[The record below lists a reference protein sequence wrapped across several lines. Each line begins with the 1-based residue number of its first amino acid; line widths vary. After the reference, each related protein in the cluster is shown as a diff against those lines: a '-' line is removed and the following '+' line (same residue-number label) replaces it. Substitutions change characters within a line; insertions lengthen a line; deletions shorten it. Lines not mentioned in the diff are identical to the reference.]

1 MRQVRISR
9 RRAMRPTG
17 SETEP
22 LTEDPRTSSRRVSD
36 TAVVATLAHIDELI
50 CETC

>member
-22 LTEDPRTSSRRVSD
+22 LTEDLRTSSRRASD
-36 TAVVATLAHIDELI
+36 TAVVVLAHIDELI
-50 CETC
+50 CETS

>member
-22 LTEDPRTSSRRVSD
+22 LAEDLRTSSRPLSD
-36 TAVVATLAHIDELI
+36 TTVVLARIDELL
-50 CETC
+50 CETS

>member
-17 SETEP
+17 GETEP
-22 LTEDPRTSSRRVSD
+22 LTEDLRTSSRRVSD
-36 TAVVATLAHIDELI
+36 PTVVLAHIDELI
-50 CETC
+50 CETS